1 VICQSCNQKD
11 ASVHITKVVNGVK
24 SDMHL
29 CEECARQSQELNINP
44 AFTFGVPLSL
54 QNLMDGFF
62 ESMTSPHK
70 KIVHETVC
78 PVCNKTF
85 SDFRRSGR
93 LGCGSCYKSFKDN
106 MTSLVRRIHGNIEH
120 TGKVPKRTGGV
131 LKIRREVESL
141 KEQLQLLV
149 ANEEFE
155 KAAKLRDEIREL
167 ESKINE
173 SGK

>member
-1 VICQSCNQKD
+1 MNCQSCNQKE

-29 CEECARQSQELNINP
+29 CEDCAKQNNELNINP

-54 QNLMDGFF
+54 QNLLEGFF
-62 ESMTSPHK
+62 ESSVVPHK
-70 KIVHETVC
+70 KIVNETVC

-85 SDFRRSGR
+85 SDFRRNGR

-106 MTSLVRRIHGNIEH
+106 MTPLVRRIHGNIEH

-131 LKIRREVESL
+131 LKIRREIENL
-141 KEQLQLLV
+141 KDQLQILV
-149 ANEEFE
+149 ANEEYE

-167 ESKINE
+167 ESKMNE
-173 SGK
+173 FGS